1 MTYDEICGFI
11 QQKLGVSLASPLKNM
26 DVTSPTFAWAEL
38 CQGKC
43 LAHPPLSPPHG
54 DVMFMGYHGKS
65 QFDVFFGGSAINLM
79 GFHMIS

>member
-1 MTYDEICGFI
+1 MWIYPAKTRGFTGFTI
-11 QQKLGVSLASPLKNM
+11 EKYGCH
-26 DVTSPTFAWAEL
+26 SPTFAWAEL